1 MGLEWMNKT
10 SYAQIPEWDLAT
22 CLAFLSTSETSQ
34 KKLPGTPTSP
44 SRPCAVK
51 ELVGKRIRQ
60 LASLGIT
67 QAPDSSST
75 SQNSSFAIQD
85 SHSLNQNSNSS
96 MQSSSSLNQ
105 NSPEMLLLLL
115 HTIQLQFRTLCHL
128 HPSYNS
134 ITFEIG
140 APLNVNALNATLQQH
155 LRDLIGQLGSSS
167 PQNNLQSPALLSS
180 YCPSLPAQA
189 STSL

>member
-51 ELVGKRIRQ
+51 ELVGNRIRQ
-60 LASLGIT
+60 LAGMVT
-67 QAPDSSST
+67 KAQP
-75 SQNSSFAIQD
+75 N
-85 SHSLNQNSNSS
+85 SLNQNSNFSS
-96 MQSSSSLNQ
+96 Q

-140 APLNVNALNATLQQH
+140 APLNVHALNTILQQH
-155 LRDLIGQLGSSS
+155 LRDLIRQIST
-167 PQNNLQSPALLSS
+167 A
-180 YCPSLPAQA
+180 PSHPFN
-189 STSL
+189 